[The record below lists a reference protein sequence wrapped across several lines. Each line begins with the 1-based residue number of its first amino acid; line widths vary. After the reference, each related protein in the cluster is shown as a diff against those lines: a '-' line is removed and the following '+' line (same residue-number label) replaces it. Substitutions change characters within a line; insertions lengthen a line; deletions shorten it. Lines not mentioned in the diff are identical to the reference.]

1 MAFSADVPPRLPDPH
16 AADALSED
24 SPRLEEPVILE
35 HFKWPIAALWISL
48 GLHGALI
55 AWVHIAPPPSVASR
69 GSIQAR
75 LVSLPAA
82 PALAPARLTPSIENP
97 ETLPVAVADIP
108 PVAVEAPSAEPVTER
123 PLLPSPPEPR
133 IPRLEIPLAV
143 DLHYYTA
150 RELDQT
156 PNGNLPE
163 PLFPDALSGRI
174 RFEVKI
180 EEDGRVSEVTV
191 MQTEPADIFDDEVLE
206 NAIEALRMTQF
217 TPAIKNARPVRA
229 VVIYELT
236 INPVPA
242 QTGIR

>member
-1 MAFSADVPPRLPDPH
+1 MAFSADVPPRLPDPR
-16 AADALSED
+16 AADRSSD
-24 SPRLEEPVILE
+24 GGPRLEEPVIPA

-55 AWVHIAPPPSVASR
+55 AWVRIAPPPTVASR

-82 PALAPARLTPSIENP
+82 PARLTPGIESP
-97 ETLPVAVADIP
+97 ETLPVTVPDTP
-108 PVAVEAPSAEPVTER
+108 PVAVETFPAEPVTEG
-123 PLLPSPPEPR
+123 PPLPSPPEPV

-156 PNGNLPE
+156 PQGNIPE
-163 PLFPDALSGRI
+163 PVFPDALSGRI

-191 MQTEPADIFDDEVLE
+191 MQTEPPDIFDGEALK

-236 INPVPA
+236 INPSPA

>member
-1 MAFSADVPPRLPDPH
+1 MVVSADVPPRLPGPR
-16 AADALSED
+16 AED
-24 SPRLEEPVILE
+24 GSPEGSPRLEEPVIPD
-35 HFKWPIAALWISL
+35 HFKWPMAALWISL

-55 AWVHIAPPPSVASR
+55 AWVHIAPPPSAASR

-82 PALAPARLTPSIENP
+82 PAPARLTPSIDSP
-97 ETLPVAVADIP
+97 ETLPVTIADTP
-108 PVAVEAPSAEPVTER
+108 PVVVEVPPVEPVIES
-123 PLLPSPPEPR
+123 PPPPPSPPEPL
-133 IPRLEIPLAV
+133 IPRLEIPLAI
-143 DLHYYTA
+143 DLRYYTA

-156 PNGNLPE
+156 PNGNIPE
-163 PLFPDALSGRI
+163 PVFPDALSGRI

-180 EEDGRVSEVTV
+180 EEDGRVSAVTV
-191 MQTEPADIFDDEVLE
+191 MQSEPADIFDGETLD
-206 NAIEALRMTQF
+206 NAIDALRMTRF

-229 VVIYELT
+229 VLIYELT

>member
-1 MAFSADVPPRLPDPH
+1 MVFAADVPPRLPDPR
-16 AADALSED
+16 AAAGSSDGS
-24 SPRLEEPVILE
+24 SRLEEPVILD

-82 PALAPARLTPSIENP
+82 PAPARLTPSIESA
-97 ETLPVAVADIP
+97 ETLPVTVADIP
-108 PVAVEAPSAEPVTER
+108 PGAVEAPPDEPVTES
-123 PLLPSPPEPR
+123 PPLPSPPEPV

-143 DLHYYTA
+143 DLHYYPA

-156 PNGNLPE
+156 PNGNIPE
-163 PLFPDALSGRI
+163 PVFPDALSGRI

-191 MQTEPADIFDDEVLE
+191 MQTEPPDIFDGEALE
-206 NAIEALRMTQF
+206 NAIEALRMTRF

-229 VVIYELT
+229 LVIYELT